1 RSGGYNA
8 WTGNAWRNSAGMS
21 YNSRT
26 GTLAAGQRSAVG
38 NVYSGNYAYGSR
50 GTATN
55 TRTGG
60 TVTGGRVTGGN
71 VYTGSQGSAGYL
83 RGEQGSIARVGDDVY
98 AAHDGNVYKRADG
111 GGWQERQ
118 SDGSWG
124 SVQDPARTGN
134 LDREH
139 SARSTGENRVEG
151 YDRSRASGYGG
162 GYRSGGG
169 FRGGGR
175 RRWSRPSPP
184 PRPQH

>member
-1 RSGGYNA
+1 
-8 WTGNAWRNSAGMS
+8 
-21 YNSRT
+21 
-26 GTLAAGQRSAVG
+26 
-38 NVYSGNYAYGSR
+38 
-50 GTATN
+50 
-55 TRTGG
+55 
-60 TVTGGRVTGGN
+60 
-71 VYTGSQGSAGYL
+71 YL

-151 YDRSRASGYGG
+151 YDPRPASAHPGRRRGWGYGG

-175 RRWSRPSPP
+175 RR
-184 PRPQH
+184 

>member
-1 RSGGYNA
+1 
-8 WTGNAWRNSAGMS
+8 MS

-83 RGEQGSIARVGDDVY
+83 RGEQGSIARAGDDVY
-98 AAHDGNVYKRADG
+98 AAHDGNVYKRAEG

-124 SVQDPARTGN
+124 GVQDPARTGD

-139 SARSTGENRVEG
+139 SARSSGENRVEG
-151 YDRSRASGYGG
+151 YDRSRSSGYGS

-169 FRGGGR
+169 GYRGGGR
-175 RRWSRPSPP
+175 RR
-184 PRPQH
+184 